1 MQTKK
6 YHNKILL
13 VDDDAKNLQIAM
25 SILKDYNVI
34 YAQSGEKALELID
47 ENEFDLILLD
57 VVMPILDGY
66 AVCKEIKKKPKS
78 RNTPIIF
85 LTVKDDEKDIVKG
98 FDEGAV
104 DYITKPFFSAVL
116 LKRVELHLK
125 LSTAMRDL
133 KDVNTNLN
141 DIVKEQV
148 EDIRQKEKIL
158 FQQSKIAAMSDM
170 IDVIALQW
178 KQPLDMIKLYIQSLQ
193 LTIDNSDVKDTLEKT
208 LKETNKLDETMYDFQ
223 KFFKNDMEKQDV
235 NLKVLIDNV
244 SFLLKDQL
252 IKQNIDL
259 SINGDN
265 LVSLF
270 TAYDELKHVFI
281 KLLTHS
287 IDTFATSKCGEKYIV
302 LEINEDENSI
312 FINYKDNSENI
323 EEHTINDIL
332 DLNSS
337 IKNNSFDLGFYLM
350 KVFIEKNRGILDVNC
365 NKNGM
370 ILTIEFNK

>member
-1 MQTKK
+1 MQIKR
-6 YHNKILL
+6 YDNKILL
-13 VDDDAKNLQIAM
+13 VDDDAKNLQVAM

-34 YAQSGEKALELID
+34 YAQSGEKALDLIK
-47 ENEFDLILLD
+47 ENHFDLILLD
-57 VVMPILDGY
+57 VVMPTLDGY
-66 AVCKEIKKKPKS
+66 SVCREIKKNQKA
-78 RNTPIIF
+78 RNIPIIF

-98 FDEGAV
+98 FEEGAV

-125 LSTAMRDL
+125 LSSTMKDL

-141 DIVKEQV
+141 VIVQKQV
-148 EDIRQKEKIL
+148 EDIRHKEQIL

-193 LTIDNSDVKDTLEKT
+193 LSIVDLDTKNTLEKT
-208 LKETNKLDETMYDFQ
+208 LKESNKLDETMYDFQ

-252 IKQNIDL
+252 IKQ
-259 SINGDN
+259 SIKLKTKGDN
-265 LVSLF
+265 LISLF
-270 TAYDELKHVFI
+270 TAYDELKHIFI
-281 KLLTHS
+281 KLLTFS
-287 IDTFATSKCGEKYIV
+287 IDNFAISNCTEKSIV
-302 LEINEDENSI
+302 LDIEQDSNSI
-312 FINYKDNSENI
+312 YIKYKDNSENI
-323 EEHTINDIL
+323 EEHNLNDL
-332 DLNSS
+332 MNLNSS

-350 KVFIEKNRGILDVNC
+350 KVFIEKNRGILNVDC

-370 ILTIEFNK
+370 ILTIQFNK

>member
-13 VDDDAKNLQIAM
+13 VDDDAKNLQVAM

-259 SINGDN
+259 SISGDN

>member
-13 VDDDAKNLQIAM
+13 VDDDAKNLQVAM

-98 FDEGAV
+98 FEEGAV

>member
-259 SINGDN
+259 SISGDN

>member
-13 VDDDAKNLQIAM
+13 VDDDAKNLQVAM

-98 FDEGAV
+98 FEEGAV

-259 SINGDN
+259 SISGDN

>member
-1 MQTKK
+1 MQIKR
-6 YHNKILL
+6 YDNKILL
-13 VDDDAKNLQIAM
+13 VDDDAKNLQVAM

-34 YAQSGEKALELID
+34 YAQSGEKALDLIK
-47 ENEFDLILLD
+47 ENHFDLILLD
-57 VVMPILDGY
+57 VVMPTLDGY
-66 AVCKEIKKKPKS
+66 SVCREIKKNQKA
-78 RNTPIIF
+78 RNIPIIF

-98 FDEGAV
+98 FEEGAV

-125 LSTAMRDL
+125 LSSTMKDL

-141 DIVKEQV
+141 VIVQKQV
-148 EDIRQKEKIL
+148 EDIRHKEQIL

-193 LTIDNSDVKDTLEKT
+193 LSIVDLDMKNTLEKT
-208 LKETNKLDETMYDFQ
+208 LKESNKLDETMYDFQ

-252 IKQNIDL
+252 IKQ
-259 SINGDN
+259 SIKLKTKGDN
-265 LVSLF
+265 LISLF
-270 TAYDELKHVFI
+270 TAYDELKHIFI
-281 KLLTHS
+281 KLLTFS
-287 IDTFATSKCGEKYIV
+287 IDNFAISNCTEKSIV
-302 LEINEDENSI
+302 LDIEQDSNSI
-312 FINYKDNSENI
+312 YIKYKDNSENI
-323 EEHTINDIL
+323 EEHNLNDL
-332 DLNSS
+332 MNLNSS

-350 KVFIEKNRGILDVNC
+350 KVFIEKNRGILNVDC

-370 ILTIEFNK
+370 ILTIQFNK

>member
-13 VDDDAKNLQIAM
+13 VDDDAKNLQVAM

-259 SINGDN
+259 SISGDN

-312 FINYKDNSENI
+312 FINYKDNSENL